1 MDSENMQR
9 ISLYLDKRLVKRADR
24 FAEEQGF
31 SSRNELF
38 ARAVESLMADTDLQD
53 NDILGDKLAG
63 AVLKLSEDNAKA
75 ISKGLFRY
83 AVQLEMVMRVLTE
96 LSEYTPEQVEEMRRE
111 SINNVRRT
119 RGKVSLEDILAGY
132 YND

>member
-1 MDSENMQR
+1 
-9 ISLYLDKRLVKRADR
+9 
-24 FAEEQGF
+24 
-31 SSRNELF
+31 
-38 ARAVESLMADTDLQD
+38 
-53 NDILGDKLAG
+53 
-63 AVLKLSEDNAKA
+63 
-75 ISKGLFRY
+75 
-83 AVQLEMVMRVLTE
+83 MRVLAE